1 MAEPEEQELIPAEAV
16 QGGEAPAKDDD
27 FAQQKPA
34 EDDRGAESPHA
45 AEPQQQPEEQQPEEQ
60 QQEQKPEEQQQEE
73 EQQEE
78 EQQEEEQPEAEEQ
91 EQEQQQDQSELSEQ
105 PAEEM
110 AQPGGEAVVAATP
123 EAPADI
129 DEPDEEV
136 ATPDTEPVSERIRSL
151 YIDRVEPRRMQCE
164 VGLLSARIKT

>member
-27 FAQQKPA
+27 SAQQKPA

-45 AEPQQQPEEQQPEEQ
+45 TEPQHQPEEQ
-60 QQEQKPEEQQQEE
+60 QQEQKPEEQQPEE
-73 EQQEE
+73 EQPE
-78 EQQEEEQPEAEEQ
+78 EQQPEAEEQ
-91 EQEQQQDQSELSEQ
+91 EQPQDQSEVSEQ

-110 AQPGGEAVVAATP
+110 AQPSGGAIVAATP

-129 DEPDEEV
+129 DEPDDEV
-136 ATPDTEPVSERIRSL
+136 AAPAPESDTKPVSERIYIRGLYNYRSGGA
-151 YIDRVEPRRMQCE
+151 
-164 VGLLSARIKT
+164 GLLSARIKT